1 MALYNVILSSA
12 RSQINEMIAYLFYDA
27 TYLCAPRPTQSVHP
41 LNVDA
46 GSLTPAN
53 QQSIEL
59 MHKQNDVDI
68 MALLSILLTQYSNGQ
83 TTVPK
88 SGNIHLAWDFA
99 QKPANH
105 DRFINMLRVSPLVFQ
120 TILTLIEEHP
130 VFTNSSHNGQT
141 LVEQQLAVTLFRME
155 RSGNGASVEDIA

>member
-12 RSQINEMIAYLFYDA
+12 WSQINEMIAYLF
-27 TYLCAPRPTQSVHP
+27 TMPHISVHQDL
-41 LNVDA
+41 LNQYILLMLMW
-46 GSLTPAN
+46 GIFTPAN

-68 MALLSILLTQYSNGQ
+68 MALLSILLTQYPNGQ

-99 QKPANH
+99 KSPANH
-105 DRFINMLRVSPLVFQ
+105 DRFINMLQVSPLVFQ

-130 VFTNSSHNGQT
+130 VFTNGSYNGQIP
-141 LVEQQLAVTLFRME
+141 VEQQLAVTLFQMG
-155 RSGNGASVEDIA
+155 STSNG